1 MMVADKSLD
10 PVLLCNDLGT
20 KRNPGHPGA
29 IVRSNGHT
37 SISIKEAVRIAQSNN
52 FMGLMCNYRLL
63 VCLLFRHDRPIY
75 NPRFKTYPFTEA
87 ALYRVYSNK

>member
-1 MMVADKSLD
+1 MTTADDLID

-63 VCLLFRHDRPIY
+63 VWLLF
-75 NPRFKTYPFTEA
+75 F
-87 ALYRVYSNK
+87 S

>member
-1 MMVADKSLD
+1 MTGADALID

-20 KRNPGHPGA
+20 QRDPGHPGA
-29 IVRSNGHT
+29 IVPSNGHA

-63 VCLLFRHDRPIY
+63 VWLLFRRDPPLCVLICSLFDY
-75 NPRFKTYPFTEA
+75 Y
-87 ALYRVYSNK
+87 